1 MTGGGALAVL
11 ALIFVTLSPM
21 RLGCD
26 DWWRRISSTCPDLCH
41 LVTDETGLAVMT
53 GGGALA
59 VLALIFAIY
68 LVGKMFGT
76 VIS

>member
-1 MTGGGALAVL
+1 
-11 ALIFVTLSPM
+11 
-21 RLGCD
+21 
-26 DWWRRISSTCPDLCH
+26 
-41 LVTDETGLAVMT
+41 MT